1 MNEVMEARCYPYY
14 NAHYLVP
21 GGDMPH
27 SLDPI
32 YLRKLIFSAEDA
44 FTLRRIGEYKGK
56 QSLFTQQT
64 PEILESLRQ
73 VAIVE
78 SSESSNRLEGIT
90 APRERVEALI
100 LKASMPATR
109 SEQEIAGYRDALAL
123 VHESAAHMT
132 FTVNVVLQLH
142 SMIYRYLAAEGGRW
156 KMTDNEIVERN
167 PDGSLLRVRFRAVPA
182 VATPGAMDQL
192 VERYRAAITE
202 GRVEPLVAVPLA
214 IFDFLCIHPFTD
226 GNGRTARLL
235 TLLLIYQFGYE
246 VGRYI
251 SLERIFEESRETYYE
266 TLEASSRGWH
276 QGQHDIRPWLRYF
289 WGVML
294 RAYREFEERVGQV
307 TTGRGSKTAHIRRV
321 VERKLTPFAISEIEA
336 ECPGISR
343 DMIRVVLRQMR
354 GDGVLAIEGAGR
366 GARWSRKP

>member
-1 MNEVMEARCYPYY
+1 MA
-14 NAHYLVP
+14 
-21 GGDMPH
+21 H

-32 YLRKLIFSAEDA
+32 YLRSLSFSAEDA
-44 FTLRRIGEYKGK
+44 STLQKIGECKGK
-56 QSLFTQQT
+56 QALFTEQT

-73 VAIVE
+73 VAIIE

-109 SEQEIAGYRDALAL
+109 PEQEIAGYRDALSQI
-123 VHESAAHMT
+123 HESAKHMA
-132 FTVNVVLQLH
+132 FSVNVILQIH
-142 SMIYRYLAAEGGRW
+142 SIIHRYLPNEGGRW
-156 KMTDNEIVERN
+156 KMTDNEIVERD
-167 PDGSLLRVRFRAVPA
+167 PDGAVVRVRFRAVPA
-182 VATPGAMDQL
+182 VATPGAMDRL
-192 VERYRAAITE
+192 VERYRLAIGE
-202 GRVEPLVAVPLA
+202 GRIEPLVAAPLA
-214 IFDFLCIHPFTD
+214 VFDFLCIHPFTD

-235 TLLLIYQFGYE
+235 TLLLLYHFGYE

-266 TLEASSRGWH
+266 TLLASSQGWH
-276 QGQHDIRPWLRYF
+276 EGKHDVRPWLRYF

-294 RAYREFEERVGQV
+294 RAYREFEQRVGEV
-307 TTGRGSKTAHIRRV
+307 TTGRGAKTAHVRRV
-321 VERKLTPFAISEIEA
+321 VERRLAPFAISEIEA

-354 GDGVLAIEGAGR
+354 EEGALSVTGAGR
-366 GARWSRKP
+366 AARWSKKG